1 MELVGLTGDERKLP
15 GQISGGMR
23 KRAGLARA
31 LVLDP
36 EIVLFDE
43 PDSGLDP
50 VRTAYLNQ
58 LIVDLNAQTD
68 ATFLIVTHDI
78 NTAATLPDNI
88 GMLYRKRLA
97 AFGPREVLLTSVE
110 PAVAQFLSGRR
121 QGPIG
126 MSEEKDATQAQRELA
141 EVEGDL
147 PGTPELRPQ
156 LRPSPGLPARLAV
169 SRRMDRV
176 MGMLH
181 TLPEVIQDAIRASF
195 TDVDRPPYRLGW
207 AGKDSEEGSRGGIES
222 P

>member
-1 MELVGLTGDERKLP
+1 
-15 GQISGGMR
+15 
-23 KRAGLARA
+23 
-31 LVLDP
+31 
-36 EIVLFDE
+36 
-43 PDSGLDP
+43 
-50 VRTAYLNQ
+50 LNQ

-110 PAVAQFLSGRR
+110 PAIAQFLSGRR

-126 MSEEKDATQAQRELA
+126 MSEEKDAAQAQRELA
-141 EVEGDL
+141 EVQGELSGA
-147 PGTPELRPQ
+147 PELRPQ
-156 LRPSPGLPARLAV
+156 LTPSPGLPARLAV

-181 TLPEVIQDAIRASF
+181 TLPSAAQEAIRARF
-195 TDVDRPPYRLGW
+195 TGIDRRPHRLRC
-207 AGKDSEEGSRGGIES
+207 AAENSEEGSRGGIES
-222 P
+222 S